1 MRTTVAAVVALV
13 ALFAGTPS
21 QAHLIAFRATLDTA
35 QEVPAPD
42 APATAG
48 GTAFLVVD
56 EEAGTLSY
64 FVTLHGLTGNP
75 VAGHVHGGAPG
86 VAGGVL
92 VTLPNLPGAD
102 GFTEGIAPLDS
113 DMLDRFEA
121 IETPGNEMYVNFH
134 TATNL
139 AGEVRGQ
146 ILAGGCNCDMLGFK
160 LFKEC
165 VREAF
170 KALPKEE
177 KAAAKAAKKL
187 ANKAACGKTKGK
199 KKAVRCCAAA
209 SSDPSNLIAGKIC
222 ALVPAKQCAK
232 LGGTES
238 TPAACDTACSPSGA
252 FLELV
257 AD

>member
-1 MRTTVAAVVALV
+1 MRTTAAVVALAGLLV
-13 ALFAGTPS
+13 APLAS
-21 QAHLIAFRATLDTA
+21 HAHLVAYRATLDTA
-35 QEVPAPD
+35 QEVPAPN
-42 APATAG
+42 APAAAG

-56 EEAGTLSY
+56 EEAGTLTY
-64 FVTLHGLTGNP
+64 VATVHDLTGN
-75 VAGHVHGGAPG
+75 AILGHVHEGAPG
-86 VAGGVL
+86 VAGPPIVTFPVLPTANGTAEGV
-92 VTLPNLPGAD
+92 VA
-102 GFTEGIAPLDS
+102 LDS
-113 DMLDRFEA
+113 DTLDRFENL
-121 IETPGNEMYVNFH
+121 ETPGNEMYVNFH
-134 TATNL
+134 TSANL

-146 ILAGGCNCDMLGFK
+146 VLAGGCNCDMLGFK

-209 SSDPSNLIAGKIC
+209 SSDPSNLIGGKIC
-222 ALVPAKQCAK
+222 ALVPAKQCEK
-232 LGGTES
+232 LGGTEA
-238 TPAACDTACSPSGA
+238 TPASCETACSPSGA
-252 FLELV
+252 FLEPV

>member
-1 MRTTVAAVVALV
+1 MRTSVAAIVALV

-35 QEVPAPD
+35 QEVPAPN

-56 EEAGTLSY
+56 SAAGTLSY
-64 FVTLHGLTGNP
+64 VATLHGLTGNP
-75 VAGHVHGGAPG
+75 VAGHVHAGAPG
-86 VAGGVL
+86 VAGNVL
-92 VTLPNLPGAD
+92 VTLPTLPPAD
-102 GFTEGIAPLDS
+102 GAAQGIASLDS

-134 TATNL
+134 TAQNL

-146 ILAGGCNCDMLGFK
+146 ILPGGCNCDMLGFK

-170 KALPKEE
+170 KALPKSER
-177 KAAAKAAKKL
+177 KAAKAAKKL

-209 SSDPSNLIAGKIC
+209 SSDPANLIGGKIC
-222 ALVPAKQCAK
+222 ALVPPKQCDK
-232 LGGTES
+232 LGGTQS
-238 TPAACDTACSPSGA
+238 TPTSCETGCSVSGA
-252 FLELV
+252 FLDLV
-257 AD
+257 ED